1 MNVNEFGSESESES
15 EKKRKEERLANYMKR
30 LKEVY

>member
-1 MNVNEFGSESESES
+1 MNINEFGSESES

-30 LKEVY
+30 LKE